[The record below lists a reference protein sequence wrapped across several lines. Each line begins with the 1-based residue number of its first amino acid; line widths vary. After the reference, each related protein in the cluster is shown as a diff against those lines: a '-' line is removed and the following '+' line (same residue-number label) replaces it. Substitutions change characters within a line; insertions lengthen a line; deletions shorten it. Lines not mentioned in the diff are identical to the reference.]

1 MKNILKKFCSY
12 RNKTKYTLIAVLA
25 LGGYFY
31 LPASYLQFIQ
41 IIAMLGFLY
50 LYRHDKRC
58 KRKLTPQIF
67 AVAAIIVNP
76 VINFQFKK
84 DSWEMISL
92 GLIVVILISFTQEYF
107 YRDRG
112 IEF

>member
-1 MKNILKKFCSY
+1 MKNILKKFSSY

-41 IIAMLGFLY
+41 IVAMLGFLY

-58 KRKLTPQIF
+58 KRKLTPQVF

-84 DSWEMISL
+84 ETWEMISL
-92 GLIVVILISFTQEYF
+92 GLIAVILLSFSQELF
-107 YRDRG
+107 YWNRR
-112 IEF
+112 EEY